1 MHISFIELINY
12 RLFKEKNIN
21 FEKGINIIFGFNSTG
36 KTTILEAINLIL
48 TGITL
53 NNENIINFN
62 SNYSNIFANVIKDNI
77 NHNLK
82 VIIKKLENQKLAKF
96 FF

>member
-1 MHISFIELINY
+1 MYVSFIELINY
-12 RLFKEKNIN
+12 RLFKEKSIKL
-21 FEKGINIIFGFNSTG
+21 EKGINIIFGFNSTG

-48 TGITL
+48 TGITI

-62 SNYSNIFANVIKDNI
+62 SNYSNIFANIIKDSI

-82 VIIKKLENQKLAKF
+82 VIIKKLENQKISKF